1 VDIPL
6 IVAGSLAL
14 LTGAIH
20 GVAGEREVLSRLSP
34 EMLPS
39 SGSAGPRMTKLEI
52 HVSWHLGTIAFFTI
66 GLALVLSG
74 SVLDGD
80 AAEGI
85 ALVAAG
91 ASAGFAVLALA
102 LGAAYRA
109 LTRHLA
115 PALLTATAALA
126 WLGVL
131 SL

>member
-14 LTGAIH
+14 VTAGIHAAGGEAVMRKLTP
-20 GVAGEREVLSRLSP
+20 EVLP
-34 EMLPS
+34 K
-39 SGSAGPRMTKLEI
+39 SGSAGPWMTKLELQ
-52 HVSWHLGTIAFFTI
+52 VSWHVGTIAFFTI
-66 GLALVLSG
+66 GLALVLAG

-91 ASAGFAVLALA
+91 ASAGFAALALA

-115 PALLTATAALA
+115 PTVLTATAALA